1 MRTEYEAACWLCECM
16 WSFPTMES
24 TMDNDVFAWDFSD
37 EFLGLIDWA
46 EEDPLS
52 LLIND
57 QPPLN
62 PANEEV
68 LPSSN
73 GAHSFKRGSKNDG
86 GNNKGAK
93 RKFAFITMSVVE
105 VLDDGYKWRKY
116 GKKMVKSSPNPR
128 NYYKCLVNG
137 CPVKKRVEREKEDP
151 RNVIT
156 TYEGTHNHED
166 PQPSSQQQKSLGMLS
181 SHLRSQ
187 QE

>member
-1 MRTEYEAACWLCECM
+1 
-16 WSFPTMES
+16 MES
-24 TMDNDVFAWDFSD
+24 TIYDDVFAWDFSD
-37 EFLGLIDWA
+37 EFLGLFDWA

-57 QPPLN
+57 QPPLY
-62 PANEEV
+62 PADEEV

-73 GAHSFKRGSKNDG
+73 GACSFKRGSKKDG
-86 GNNKGAK
+86 GNKKGAK
-93 RKFAFITMSVVE
+93 QKFAFKIKSVIE

-156 TYEGTHNHED
+156 TYEGTHNHE
-166 PQPSSQQQKSLGMLS
+166 
-181 SHLRSQ
+181 
-187 QE
+187 